1 MLLRDREFKEEQEKG
16 QKLQAKILST
26 MNEIT
31 INQQELEKLEESDDQ
46 IEEIDQMEEEDDNT
60 VEIKQHQKEQK
71 KELTPNEI
79 KIQKMQ
85 EISKKMAVMKRI
97 QETIDSKVSGDIE
110 TICSKVIESHV
121 ERITKEVEETD
132 LIQISGGKTHRT
144 VPVNMN
150 YIVKHGNKQAIFK
163 LTNMNDTIK
172 NIKSNIG
179 EYFGLPPPIFLEN
192 QNKEILLDRN
202 KVIDELF
209 PMQSSKIR
217 GEDPVIYVTFQKNM
231 TTLDY
236 ILGDQREIR
245 AMKKQLEDQEKERRD
260 NEEKVRK

>member
-16 QKLQAKILST
+16 QKLQARILST
-26 MNEIT
+26 KNDIT
-31 INQQELEKLEESDDQ
+31 IHQQELEKLEESDGQ
-46 IEEIDQMEEEDDNT
+46 IEEIEQVDDDDNT
-60 VEIKQHQKEQK
+60 VEINKKEQEQK
-71 KELTPNEI
+71 KELTPQEI
-79 KIQKMQ
+79 KLQKMQ
-85 EISKKMAVMKRI
+85 EISKKVAVMKRI
-97 QETIDSKVSGDIE
+97 QETIDSKVAGDIE
-110 TICSKVIESHV
+110 MICSKVIESHV
-121 ERITKEVEETD
+121 EKITRVVEETD
-132 LIQISGGKTHRT
+132 PTKVYSGSTHR
-144 VPVNMN
+144 VEPVNMN

-163 LTNMNDTIK
+163 LTNMTDTIK

-209 PMQSSKIR
+209 PLQSSKIR

-245 AMKKQLEDQEKERRD
+245 ALKK
-260 NEEKVRK
+260 